1 MAQTDMLRQ
10 YLDAG
15 IAFTQMT
22 RARAEEIVK
31 ELVKAGEVQREQ
43 VQTQVD
49 DLVER
54 SRRNTDQLLTMVRN
68 EVSSQFSQLGLATR
82 DELLQKLWGRR
93 ESHRDRT
100 VDVFVRR
107 LREKIDRP
115 ASSHTF
121 IQTRYGVG
129 YKLEPVPKDSG

>member
-82 DELLQKLWGRR
+82 DELRSL
-93 ESHRDRT
+93 E
-100 VDVFVRR
+100 RR
-107 LREKIDRP
+107 LSDRLGTGRSTL
-115 ASSHTF
+115 ASATKAAA
-121 IQTRYGVG
+121 R
-129 YKLEPVPKDSG
+129 